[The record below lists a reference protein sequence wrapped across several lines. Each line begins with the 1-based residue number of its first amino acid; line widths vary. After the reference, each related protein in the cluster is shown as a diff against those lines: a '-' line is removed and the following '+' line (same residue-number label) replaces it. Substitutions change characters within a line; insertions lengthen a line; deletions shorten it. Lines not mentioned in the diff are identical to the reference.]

1 MILNRVAKGSNN
13 KEISNMPIDIDAI
26 RDIAKEIREDAEWGD
41 PVGPSTMTHYA
52 DMLERAISEAPKTKR
67 VPVEQGIIIQNELH
81 EEQSSPIR
89 TFVSTPSYYD
99 KPNETVK
106 KQEAVADIL
115 EDLTNLSAKQ
125 IHHVMTHDKYVDR
138 MGGKGPFDH
147 DAYKAANYI
156 HRAIT
161 GKWISEVREKKSKR
175 KKKG

>member
-1 MILNRVAKGSNN
+1 
-13 KEISNMPIDIDAI
+13 MPIDINAI
-26 RDIAKEIREDAEWGD
+26 KSVIKEMREDAEWGD
-41 PVGPSTMTHYA
+41 PVGPLTMTHYA
-52 DMLERAISEAPKTKR
+52 DMLEKAISKIPETD
-67 VPVEQGIIIQNELH
+67 ELH
-81 EEQSSPIR
+81 KAQLSSLHAP
-89 TFVSTPSYYD
+89 VSTPSYYD

-125 IHHVMTHDKYVDR
+125 IHHIMTHDKYIDR
-138 MGGKGPFDH
+138 MGEKDPFDH

-161 GKWISEVREKKSKR
+161 GKWISEIRKKRDEPKKK